1 MEDGDW
7 NPPRPAISVRRVV
20 RVRMAQPP
28 PLTLAAILSDLGSLR
43 ACPPSLRAG
52 VLSENGTGLS
62 TLPESRMDEEDELVE
77 EPPPPQ
83 TESTASGSSTTS
95 QQTGAAETLEQVK
108 ELLQL
113 KKRVEVWVKPDG
125 EGARR
130 LKEVEAVEEKVREVL
145 VEMSQYVDV

>member
-1 MEDGDW
+1 
-7 NPPRPAISVRRVV
+7 
-20 RVRMAQPP
+20 MAQPP

-43 ACPPSLRAG
+43 ACPPALRAG

-77 EPPPPQ
+77 EPPAQ
-83 TESTASGSSTTS
+83 TESTANGSSTSS
-95 QQTGAAETLEQVK
+95 QQTGASETLEQVK
-108 ELLQL
+108 ELLRL

-125 EGARR
+125 EGART
-130 LKEVEAVEEKVREVL
+130 LKEVEAVEGKVREVL